1 MNDLLMLFFIIALAI
16 GALAVIFLGGAF
28 VMAKRCVEVL
38 QGWMPHSEPTTIKLM
53 IMGHARHGK
62 DTACEYLRDK
72 HGLTF
77 KSSSE
82 AACEI
87 VIYPTLKELHGYKTI
102 EECFND
108 RVNHRQTW
116 YDLIRRYNLK
126 NPTRLAQDIYATN
139 DIYCGIRSIHEF
151 DAIEAAGLFDLSIWI
166 DASHRLPAE
175 SQDSCTVTKQDADI
189 VISNNGTVE
198 QLYAALDRMMLTIAT
213 PNKKI
218 GMAI

>member
-16 GALAVIFLGGAF
+16 CALVAIFLGGAY

-38 QGWMPHSEPTTIKLM
+38 QGWIPHSEPTTIKLM

-72 HGLTF
+72 YGLTF

-82 AACEI
+82 AACESI
-87 VIYPTLKELHGYKTI
+87 IYPALKDVHGYKTT

-108 RVNHRQTW
+108 RVNHRESW
-116 YDLIRRYNLK
+116 YALISNYCHH
-126 NPTRLAQDIYATN
+126 NPAVLSEIIFQDH
-139 DIYCGIRSIHEF
+139 DIYCGIRSKKEF
-151 DAIEAAGLFDLSIWI
+151 DATESASLFDLSIWI
-166 DASHRLPAE
+166 DASKRLPAE
-175 SQDSCTVTKQDADI
+175 SEDSCTVTKEDADI
-189 VISNNGTVE
+189 IISNNGTLK